1 MLSFKKSASSRS
13 MLQYLVFETCIKTRS
28 TAVKGFSLEPSYDV
42 CIFSEENLLN
52 IGALLLSVDLT
63 TVRIYMERRNSLC
76 RYKFFRYRYKRSVIS
91 KRSLPP
97 MSIAL
102 RAYMSSPSVAKGR
115 HDLCCLDQENQWKKN
130 E

>member
-63 TVRIYMERRNSLC
+63 TVRIYLVYGEEKQPVPLQILQIQ
-76 RYKFFRYRYKRSVIS
+76 V
-91 KRSLPP
+91 
-97 MSIAL
+97 
-102 RAYMSSPSVAKGR
+102 
-115 HDLCCLDQENQWKKN
+115 
-130 E
+130 